1 MQACDLRVNAVISN
15 WIDPDCALQ
24 GSVME
29 GKGRKLQGSE
39 QIRFRAAIMRQTGF
53 LEKSDDSHKRQDSP
67 AVTVR

>member
-1 MQACDLRVNAVISN
+1 
-15 WIDPDCALQ
+15 
-24 GSVME
+24 ME

-53 LEKSDDSHKRQDSP
+53 LENSEDSQKRQDSP